1 MEEQKKGIADVQEE
15 LPTET
20 MADYQKELE
29 ASFRTVNEGDV
40 ISGTVIGVNE
50 TEVTL
55 DLGYYAPGVIKAE
68 DLSRD
73 PGFSILADVHIG
85 DKLEGTV
92 VKKDDGAGNIA
103 LSCVEAAQT
112 LGWDRLLAYQEEK
125 KDTYGKGE
133 RGGKSGRCGIR
144 GGNPRIYPGFP
155 ARA

>member
-20 MADYQKELE
+20 MADYQKDLE

-112 LGWDRLLAYQEEK
+112 LGWDRLLAYKEEK
-125 KDTYGKGE
+125 KILTVKV
-133 RGGKSGRCGIR
+133 S
-144 GGNPRIYPGFP
+144 
-155 ARA
+155 